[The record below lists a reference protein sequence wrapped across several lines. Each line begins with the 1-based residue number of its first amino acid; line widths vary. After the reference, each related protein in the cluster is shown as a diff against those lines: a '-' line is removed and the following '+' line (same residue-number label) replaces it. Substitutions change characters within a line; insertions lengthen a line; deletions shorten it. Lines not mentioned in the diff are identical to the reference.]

1 MAIRHAYE
9 NSNDIGVFGTL
20 TNAYCI
26 TAIGGSENFYSV
38 FESELS
44 REIPVI
50 KSSIAGTR
58 LVGRMCVG
66 NKKGLL
72 LPNSTTDQEMLHI
85 RHSLPDSVLVQRVE
99 ERLSALGNCISCNDY
114 TALLHPDIDH
124 ETEELICDVLGVE
137 AFRETIAGN
146 ALVGSYCKFSSR
158 GGLVHPHTSLQ
169 ELDELSSLLQ
179 VPLAAGTVNRGS
191 DIISAGLIA
200 NDWTAFCG
208 LDTTSTELNVIEE
221 ILKIRSIEN
230 NESFES
236 TRAAI
241 IDTLV

>member
-26 TAIGGSENFYSV
+26 TAIGGSENFYSI
-38 FESELS
+38 FEGELS

-58 LVGRMCVG
+58 LVGRMCV
-66 NKKGLL
+66 
-72 LPNSTTDQEMLHI
+72 
-85 RHSLPDSVLVQRVE
+85 
-99 ERLSALGNCISCNDY
+99 
-114 TALLHPDIDH
+114 ALLHPDIDR

-137 AFRETIAGN
+137 AFRE
-146 ALVGSYCKFSSR
+146 
-158 GGLVHPHTSLQ
+158 
-169 ELDELSSLLQ
+169 

-230 NESFES
+230 NKSFES

>member
-1 MAIRHAYE
+1 M
-9 NSNDIGVFGTL
+9 
-20 TNAYCI
+20 
-26 TAIGGSENFYSV
+26 
-38 FESELS
+38 
-44 REIPVI
+44 
-50 KSSIAGTR
+50 
-58 LVGRMCVG
+58 
-66 NKKGLL
+66 
-72 LPNSTTDQEMLHI
+72 
-85 RHSLPDSVLVQRVE
+85 LVQRVE

-114 TALLHPDIDH
+114 TALLHPDIDR

-146 ALVGSYCKFSSR
+146 ALVGSYCKFSSQ

-179 VPLAAGTVNRGS
+179 VRIFFSIFFTLYIILKVPLAAGTVNRGS

-230 NESFES
+230 NKSFES

>member
-66 NKKGLL
+66 TNF
-72 LPNSTTDQEMLHI
+72 TDLF
-85 RHSLPDSVLVQRVE
+85 VV
-99 ERLSALGNCISCNDY
+99 
-114 TALLHPDIDH
+114 ALL
-124 ETEELICDVLGVE
+124 ELVY
-137 AFRETIAGN
+137 R
-146 ALVGSYCKFSSR
+146 K
-158 GGLVHPHTSLQ
+158 
-169 ELDELSSLLQ
+169 
-179 VPLAAGTVNRGS
+179 
-191 DIISAGLIA
+191 
-200 NDWTAFCG
+200 
-208 LDTTSTELNVIEE
+208 
-221 ILKIRSIEN
+221 
-230 NESFES
+230 
-236 TRAAI
+236 
-241 IDTLV
+241 

>member
-26 TAIGGSENFYSV
+26 TAIGGSENFYSI
-38 FESELS
+38 FEGELS

-72 LPNSTTDQEMLHI
+72 LPNSTTDQEPLLCI
-85 RHSLPDSVLVQRVE
+85 IT
-99 ERLSALGNCISCNDY
+99 ALGNCISCNDY
-114 TALLHPDIDH
+114 TALLHPDIDR

-146 ALVGSYCKFSSR
+146 ALVGSYCKFSSQ

-230 NESFES
+230 NKSFES